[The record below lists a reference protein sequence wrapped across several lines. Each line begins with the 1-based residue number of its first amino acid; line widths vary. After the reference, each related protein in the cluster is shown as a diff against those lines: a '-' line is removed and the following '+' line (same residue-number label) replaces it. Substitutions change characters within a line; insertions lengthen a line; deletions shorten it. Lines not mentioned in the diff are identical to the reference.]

1 MPIAAHNAAEIF
13 AGKDVKTPG
22 LDKLLISRY
31 RTNAFGYEIWDR
43 LYDGSVQ
50 LESGSY
56 GEQICGEL
64 HVFVMLIEDV
74 RLSA

>member
-1 MPIAAHNAAEIF
+1 MMPIAAHNAAEIF
-13 AGKDVKTPG
+13 AGNDVKTLG

-50 LESGSY
+50 VESRILQRANLSGVSR
-56 GEQICGEL
+56 ICDA
-64 HVFVMLIEDV
+64 H
-74 RLSA
+74 